1 MSKRLMTTV
10 QIMIRDAALIH
21 DGSLKMEEEE
31 DEEEEVEEEVEVV
44 ELNPIDRV
52 PF

>member
-31 DEEEEVEEEVEVV
+31 DEEEEEEEETFYVFKLAE
-44 ELNPIDRV
+44 NHAR
-52 PF
+52 